1 MMRIWLWPVLIGV
14 LSTLGLIAGLV
25 SEGAGDWLSW
35 LALAA
40 PVIIGLHGL
49 SRCGAR
55 YQRRG
60 CNVTAATS
68 RRAGRS

>member
-14 LSTLGLIAGLV
+14 ASTLGLIAGLV
-25 SEGAGDWLSW
+25 SEDTGDWLSW

-40 PVIIGLHGL
+40 PVAIGLHGL

-55 YQRRG
+55 AQTRG
-60 CNVTAATS
+60 GALRCAAP

>member
-14 LSTLGLIAGLV
+14 ASMLGLIAGLV

-40 PVIIGLHGL
+40 PGVIGVHGL
-49 SRCGAR
+49 TRCGAR
-55 YQRRG
+55 PVGRRSD
-60 CNVTAATS
+60 VTPAGS

>member
-14 LSTLGLIAGLV
+14 MSTFGLIAGLV

-40 PVIIGLHGL
+40 PVAIGLHGV
-49 SRCGAR
+49 SRSGAR
-55 YQRRG
+55 PLARG
-60 CNVTAATS
+60 GDLTPAGS

>member
-40 PVIIGLHGL
+40 PVAIGLHGL
-49 SRCGAR
+49 SRSGAR
-55 YQRRG
+55 PSTRG
-60 CNVTAATS
+60 GDLSPAES

>member
-25 SEGAGDWLSW
+25 SEGTGDWLSW

-40 PVIIGLHGL
+40 PVAIGLHGL
-49 SRCGAR
+49 SRSGAR
-55 YQRRG
+55 PLARG
-60 CNVTAATS
+60 GDLTPAGS

>member
-55 YQRRG
+55 HHRRG

>member
-40 PVIIGLHGL
+40 PVAIGLHGL
-49 SRCGAR
+49 SRSGAR
-55 YQRRG
+55 PSTRG
-60 CNVTAATS
+60 DDLSPAGS

>member
-1 MMRIWLWPVLIGV
+1 MMRIWMWPVLIGV
-14 LSTLGLIAGLV
+14 ASTLGLIAGLV

-35 LALAA
+35 LTLAA
-40 PVIIGLHGL
+40 PVAIGVHGL

-55 YQRRG
+55 QAARSELT
-60 CNVTAATS
+60 TAGS

>member
-1 MMRIWLWPVLIGV
+1 MRIWLWPVLIGV
-14 LSTLGLIAGLV
+14 VSTLGLIAGLV
-25 SEGAGDWLSW
+25 SEGTGDWLSW

-40 PVIIGLHGL
+40 PVAIGLHGL

-55 YQRRG
+55 AQAPRVG
-60 CNVTAATS
+60 LTAAES

>member
-1 MMRIWLWPVLIGV
+1 MMRIWLWPALIAV
-14 LSTLGLIAGLV
+14 VSTLGLIAGLV

-40 PVIIGLHGL
+40 PVAIGLHGL
-49 SRCGAR
+49 SRSGAR
-55 YQRRG
+55 PQARG
-60 CNVTAATS
+60 GYSTAAGS

>member
-14 LSTLGLIAGLV
+14 VSTFGLIAGLV

-40 PVIIGLHGL
+40 PIAIGLHGL
-49 SRCGAR
+49 SRSGAR
-55 YQRRG
+55 PQARG
-60 CNVTAATS
+60 GNLTAAGS

>member
-14 LSTLGLIAGLV
+14 VSTLGLIAGLV

-40 PVIIGLHGL
+40 PVAIGLHGL
-49 SRCGAR
+49 SRSGAR
-55 YQRRG
+55 AKVRG
-60 CNVTAATS
+60 GLMPAGS

>member
-35 LALAA
+35 LALAV
-40 PVIIGLHGL
+40 PVAIGLHGL
-49 SRCGAR
+49 SRSGAR
-55 YQRRG
+55 PSTRG
-60 CNVTAATS
+60 GDLSPAGS